1 MQNEIKT
8 SAQNRIRNTLHEF
21 NTNIHEF
28 AENSPSGIFII
39 QDDKIKFCNK
49 RFEEISGH
57 SKDEIKDADFY
68 ELISEDMRDRTKK
81 MIMQIEEGQ
90 IPIWQQ
96 EISFK
101 KKDGARVLLNH
112 AFTSILYYGKPAVI
126 CSVADIS
133 PFKEFEDELRIR
145 QEAFESSVTP
155 IAIMDLEGKI
165 ASVNWS
171 LLNLLGYINE
181 EDMMNQFIED
191 FWISEKF
198 LPHESIVMKIIEE
211 GMWRGELIGERK
223 GGTRFYVDASI
234 SLILDK
240 EDHAIGIIGYFVD
253 ITERKRTEERMRE
266 VTKMTALGEFVAGA
280 AHEINNPLGI
290 IAANAQYLL
299 SKLKK
304 TNLKDFSSKDIKVVK
319 ESVEMIHKHTLRC
332 GGITQ
337 KLLTFGER
345 GEEGEKNLIDI
356 NEVIKEVLSIMS
368 PQLKVSDITVE
379 KQLAALPKVLGNS
392 DQMNQVFINLVL
404 NAQQAMPKGGKL
416 IVKTMQIDKGMIRVE
431 IFDSGIGIP
440 EQIIDR
446 VFEPFFTTRKDQKS
460 TGLGLSVSYSIVKSH
475 GGDIALASQPQKGA
489 TVIINLPV
497 YQ

>member
-1 MQNEIKT
+1 MQDEVKT
-8 SAQNRIRNTLHEF
+8 IDKKRMKNNLHEF

-28 AENSPSGIFII
+28 AEKSYSGIFII
-39 QDDKIKFCNK
+39 QDNKIRFCNK
-49 RFEEISGH
+49 SFEEISGQ
-57 SKDEIKDADFY
+57 SKDEIKDVNFY
-68 ELISEDMRDRTKK
+68 ELISEDIRDHARE

-96 EISFK
+96 EMSFK
-101 KKDGARVLLNH
+101 KKDGTRVLLNH
-112 AFTSILYYGKPAVI
+112 AFTGIMYCGKPAVI
-126 CSVADIS
+126 CSVTGIS

-171 LLNLLGYINE
+171 LLNLLGYIDE
-181 EDMMNQFIED
+181 EDMLNQFIED

-198 LPHESIVMKIIEE
+198 LPHESIVMKTQEE
-211 GMWRGELIGERK
+211 GMWRGELIGEK
-223 GGTRFYVDASI
+223 GGGTRFYVDASI
-234 SLILDK
+234 SLILNK
-240 EDHAIGIIGYFVD
+240 EDHAIGIVGYFVD

-299 SKLKK
+299 SKFKK
-304 TNLKDFSSKDIKVVK
+304 TKLKDFSSKDIKVVK
-319 ESVEMIHKHTLRC
+319 DSIEMIHKHTLRC

-345 GEEGEKNLIDI
+345 GEEGEKTLIDI
-356 NEVIKEVLSIMS
+356 NEVIKEVLSIMG
-368 PQLKVSDITVE
+368 PQLKVSNINVE
-379 KQLAALPKVLGNS
+379 KQLAMLPKALGNS
-392 DQMNQVFINLVL
+392 DQMNQVFINLIL
-404 NAQQAMPKGGKL
+404 NAQQAMPRGGKL
-416 IVKTMQIDKGMIRVE
+416 IIKTMRIDKGMIRAE

-460 TGLGLSVSYSIVKSH
+460 TGLGLSVSYSIIKSH
-475 GGDIALASQPQKGA
+475 GGDIALASQPRKGTTA
-489 TVIINLPV
+489 IINLPV